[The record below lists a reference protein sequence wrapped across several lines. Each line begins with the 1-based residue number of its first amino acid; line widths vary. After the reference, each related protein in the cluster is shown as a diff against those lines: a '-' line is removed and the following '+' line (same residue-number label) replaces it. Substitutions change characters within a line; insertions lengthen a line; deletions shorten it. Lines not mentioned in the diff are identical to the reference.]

1 VAPLSRIVVLGDSV
15 CWGQGL
21 LPAHKFST
29 LVANALGTPATQVQS
44 LAHSGAIIG
53 VNRTNLPG
61 APNGE
66 IPDSY
71 PTILDQCA
79 VFNDSPNTVDLV
91 LVDGGINDVE
101 VRTILDPLTSFRVLG
116 DRTKLHCYYDMKQ
129 LLAAVVAKFPN
140 PNTKIVVTSYFPILS
155 TDSELLRI
163 PPLLQIHGIALPTT
177 LYADPVIRRIISLCL
192 QFWHDSQMYLGQA
205 VNEANAGPGGGGG
218 RIRFAVPQFTEK
230 NAVFATT
237 PWLWGV
243 NADLSPQD
251 EVSAARIPACQ
262 AFYPRPEDILS
273 REQCFRASAGHPN
286 VTGAAAFADAI
297 KQSLAG

>member
-1 VAPLSRIVVLGDSV
+1 MPLNRIVVLGDSV

-21 LPAHKFST
+21 LPTHKFST
-29 LVANALGTPATQVQS
+29 LVANALGTAATQVQVM
-44 LAHSGAIIG
+44 AHSGAIIG

-79 VFNDSPNTVDLV
+79 AFNDQPNTVDLV
-91 LVDGGINDVE
+91 LVDGGINDVQ
-101 VRTILDPLTSFRVLG
+101 VRNILDPLTSFKALG
-116 DRTKLHCYYDMKQ
+116 DRTKLHCYSDMKE

-140 PNTKIVVTSYFPILS
+140 PNTKIVVTGYFPILS

-163 PPLLQIHGIALPTT
+163 PPLLQIHGIALPTQ
-177 LYADPVIRRIISLCL
+177 LYSDPVIKKIISLCL
-192 QFWHDSQMYLGQA
+192 QFWNDSKMFLGQA
-205 VNEANAGPGGGGG
+205 VNDANAAGGGG
-218 RIRFAVPQFTEK
+218 RIHFAPAQFTEK
-230 NAVFATT
+230 NSVFATD

-251 EVSAARIPACQ
+251 EVSATRIPACQ
-262 AFYPRPEDILS
+262 AFFAAPEDILS

-286 VTGAAAFADAI
+286 VDGAAAFAAAI
-297 KQSLAG
+297 KQVLP

>member
-1 VAPLSRIVVLGDSV
+1 MAPLSRIVVLGDSV

-29 LVANALGTPATQVQS
+29 LVANALGNATTQVQV

-61 APNGE
+61 APDGE

-79 VFNDSPNTVDLV
+79 AFNDHPETVDLV

-101 VRTILDPLTSFRVLG
+101 VRNILDPLTSFKALG
-116 DRTKLHCYYDMKQ
+116 DRTKLHCYSDMKQ

-140 PNTKIVVTSYFPILS
+140 PNTKIVVTGYFPILS

-163 PPLLQIHGIALPTT
+163 PPLLQIHGIALPTQ
-177 LYADPVIRRIISLCL
+177 LYSDPVIKKTISLCL
-192 QFWHDSQMYLGQA
+192 QFWNDSKMFFGQA
-205 VNEANAGPGGGGG
+205 VNEANAGPGGGG
-218 RIRFAVPQFTEK
+218 RIRFAPAQFTEK
-230 NAVFATT
+230 NSVFASD

-243 NADLSPQD
+243 HANLSPQD
-251 EVSAARIPACQ
+251 EVSATRIPVCNTFFA
-262 AFYPRPEDILS
+262 APEDILS
-273 REQCFRASAGHPN
+273 REQCYRASAGHPN
-286 VTGAAAFADAI
+286 VSGAAAFAAAI
-297 KQSLAG
+297 KQVLP

>member
-1 VAPLSRIVVLGDSV
+1 MAPLSRIVVLGDSV

-29 LVANALGTPATQVQS
+29 LVANALGTAATQVQT

-53 VNRTNLPG
+53 VSRTNLPG

-79 VFNDSPNTVDLV
+79 VFSDQPNTVDLV
-91 LVDGGINDVE
+91 LVDGGINDVD
-101 VRTILDPLTSFRVLG
+101 VRNILDPLTSFKALG
-116 DRTKLHCYYDMKQ
+116 DRTKLHCYSDMKQ

-163 PPLLQIHGIALPTT
+163 PPLLQIHGIALPTQ
-177 LYADPVIRRIISLCL
+177 LYSDPVIKKIISLCL
-192 QFWHDSQMYLGQA
+192 QFWNDSKMYMGQA
-205 VNEANAGPGGGGG
+205 VNETNAGPGGG
-218 RIRFAVPQFTEK
+218 RICLAVPQFTEK
-230 NAVFATT
+230 NAVFATD

-262 AFYPRPEDILS
+262 AFYPKPEDILS

-286 VTGAAAFADAI
+286 VSGAAAFAAAI
-297 KQSLAG
+297 KQCLP